1 MSGPLV
7 PPKPGPHLTIERI
20 DNAIRVAHADL
31 TWRSPTEQQV
41 VWAAIDNLLDR
52 RITLTG
58 RRTDDLTR

>member
-20 DNAIRVAHADL
+20 DQAIRVAHADL

-41 VWAAIDNLLDR
+41 VWGAIDHLLDR
-52 RITLTG
+52 RNNLTG
-58 RRTDDLTR
+58 QA